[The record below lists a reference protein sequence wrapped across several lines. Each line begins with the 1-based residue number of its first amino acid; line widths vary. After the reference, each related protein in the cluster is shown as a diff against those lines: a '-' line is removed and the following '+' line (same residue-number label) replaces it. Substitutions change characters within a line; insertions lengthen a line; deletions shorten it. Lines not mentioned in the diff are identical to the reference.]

1 MTGDT
6 HDDPVDPERRRAHLT
21 RVFTA
26 LGAAEPAG
34 WADSEADEDIAQL
47 ARFLFLR
54 GVRQAVKRWEQPGAV
69 EQLLADPQ
77 NPAAL
82 AQFEAAGVEPRTL
95 ALFARQVAHAT
106 AFDLAYRLADPDF
119 VDHDPEDPD
128 GYPPKELRDEL
139 PGWCLME
146 TTPTGEHTERH
157 LDGLHEEI
165 GGLWEDF
172 TAEFEPRRDT

>member
-6 HDDPVDPERRRAHLT
+6 HQDPEKRRAHLI

-26 LGAAEPAG
+26 LGAADPAG
-34 WADSEADEDIAQL
+34 WADSELDEDIAQL

-54 GVRQAVKRWEQPGAV
+54 GVRQAVARWEQPGAV

-77 NPAAL
+77 SPDAL
-82 AQFEAAGVEPRTL
+82 AQFEAAGIEPRTL
-95 ALFARQVAHAT
+95 ALFASRVAHAT
-106 AFDLAYRLADPDF
+106 AFDLAYRLADSDF

-128 GYPPKELRDEL
+128 GYPPTELRDEL
-139 PGWCLME
+139 PGWCLVE
-146 TTPTGEHTERH
+146 TTPTGEHTDRH
-157 LDGLHEEI
+157 LDGLHEDV

-172 TAEFEPRRDT
+172 TAEFAPRRGA